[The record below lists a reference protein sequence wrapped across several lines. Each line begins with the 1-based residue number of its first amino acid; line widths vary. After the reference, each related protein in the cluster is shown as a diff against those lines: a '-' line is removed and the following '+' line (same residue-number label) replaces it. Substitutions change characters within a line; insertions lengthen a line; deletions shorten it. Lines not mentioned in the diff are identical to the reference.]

1 VHLDRARATTRNM
14 RALER
19 LWEVQNA
26 CMQSLLE
33 ELSEFIRKHDYR
45 FTREGMGEE
54 GTSWIRAIE
63 MVAGKQ
69 GIR

>member
-1 VHLDRARATTRNM
+1 MQALD
-14 RALER
+14 
-19 LWEVQNA
+19 
-26 CMQSLLE
+26 E
-33 ELSEFIRKHDYR
+33 ELREFIRKHDYR
-45 FTREGMGEE
+45 FTGEGMGTE

>member
-1 VHLDRARATTRNM
+1 MT

-19 LWEVQNA
+19 LREVQRA
-26 CMQSLLE
+26 CLESLLA

-45 FTREGMGEE
+45 FTGEGMGAE
-54 GTSWIRAIE
+54 GTSWIRAVE

>member
-1 VHLDRARATTRNM
+1 
-14 RALER
+14 
-19 LWEVQNA
+19 
-26 CMQSLLE
+26 MQSLLA

-45 FTREGMGEE
+45 FTGEGMGEE

-63 MVAGKQ
+63 MVAGKW